1 MGHRA
6 LDLLGARPRP
16 SDTTARAHRAAVPPG
31 EPHPRHL
38 PYVRRSL
45 HHAHDAAAGSLLG
58 RHVRAPRDRAS
69 TRRRALPDRGRPHG
83 QRRRGR
89 QTRRRRDRAAAV
101 RVLVRAPPNARG
113 SMGAGPEPARDR
125 ARSADGG
132 ERIPPA
138 RGRRRGERPD
148 VGREPGAVRRDASDR
163 DPGPAVR
170 RAHRR
175 HPARA
180 RQERG
185 RDHPA
190 EDRRR
195 LHLMSLFDLTGKNAI
210 VTGTSAGIGNRL
222 ARTLILAGARV
233 AAIARRT
240 TELDD
245 EATSTG
251 RLLPINADLADH
263 DQVLA
268 AANASLEAFD
278 GRVDV
283 LVNNAAYIAGGVKAQ
298 DESYEIIRRTL
309 AVNVEAPILL
319 GQAVF
324 PGMYEAGNG
333 SIVNVT
339 SITASVGIG
348 RFPQATYA
356 ATKGGLEALTR
367 EWAAQWSRYGIR
379 INSLVPGWID
389 TEVNAEVNDVPKVH
403 DWILRNTLLP
413 RHGQPDDFD
422 GAVLLL
428 ASDAGRYITGQRI
441 VVDGGWTAH

>member
-1 MGHRA
+1 MPVSHM
-6 LDLLGARPRP
+6 
-16 SDTTARAHRAAVPPG
+16 
-31 EPHPRHL
+31 
-38 PYVRRSL
+38 
-45 HHAHDAAAGSLLG
+45 
-58 RHVRAPRDRAS
+58 AS
-69 TRRRALPDRGRPHG
+69 
-83 QRRRGR
+83 
-89 QTRRRRDRAAAV
+89 
-101 RVLVRAPPNARG
+101 
-113 SMGAGPEPARDR
+113 
-125 ARSADGG
+125 
-132 ERIPPA
+132 
-138 RGRRRGERPD
+138 
-148 VGREPGAVRRDASDR
+148 
-163 DPGPAVR
+163 
-170 RAHRR
+170 
-175 HPARA
+175 
-180 RQERG
+180 
-185 RDHPA
+185 A
-190 EDRRR
+190 EI
-195 LHLMSLFDLTGKNAI
+195 FDLTGKHAI

-245 EATSTG
+245 EATATG

-263 DQVLA
+263 EQVLA

-278 GRVDV
+278 GRVDI
-283 LVNNAAYIAGGVKAQ
+283 LVNNAAYIAGGVKAE
-298 DESYEIIRRTL
+298 DESYEVIRRTL

-324 PGMYEAGNG
+324 PSMYEAGNG
-333 SIVNVT
+333 SIINVT
-339 SITASVGIG
+339 SITATVGIG

-389 TEVNAEVNDVPKVH
+389 TEVNATVNDVPKVH

-422 GAVLLL
+422 GALLLL